1 MEFSHIPVMLEE
13 CLDGLRID
21 PEGVYVDGTAGGAG
35 HSSQIAKRLTTGR
48 LLSLDQDP
56 DAVAIATERLA
67 LYPQAKVIHTNFRN
81 MGSALASAGVPG
93 ADGVLLDLGVSSHQ
107 LDTAERGFSY
117 LKDAPLD
124 MRMSQEGPSAADL
137 VASSSEEELARIL
150 WEYGEERYSRS
161 IARAIVREREK
172 TPILTTLQLV
182 DIIKSAMPAAA
193 KREKNPCK
201 RSFQALRIAVNS
213 ELDALSQGIDEAF
226 ECLNPGGRLVIIT
239 FHSLEDR
246 MVKQKFADFCR
257 GCTCPPEFPVCV
269 CGKKPRAKHIGKKP
283 ILPSAEELQNN
294 RRSQSA
300 KLRII
305 EKL

>member
-1 MEFSHIPVMLEE
+1 
-13 CLDGLRID
+13 
-21 PEGVYVDGTAGGAG
+21 
-35 HSSQIAKRLTTGR
+35 
-48 LLSLDQDP
+48 
-56 DAVAIATERLA
+56 
-67 LYPQAKVIHTNFRN
+67 
-81 MGSALASAGVPG
+81 
-93 ADGVLLDLGVSSHQ
+93 
-107 LDTAERGFSY
+107 
-117 LKDAPLD
+117 

-137 VASSSEEELARIL
+137 VASSSEEEIARIL

-172 TPILTTLQLV
+172 KPVLTTLQLA

-201 RSFQALRIAVNS
+201 RAFQGLRIAVNS

-226 ECLNPGGRLVIIT
+226 EHLNPGGRLVIIT

-246 MVKQKFADFCR
+246 MVKQKFADLCR
-257 GCTCPPEFPVCV
+257 GCVCPPEFPVCV
-269 CGKKPRAKHIGKKP
+269 CGRKPRAKHIGKKP
-283 ILPSAEELQNN
+283 ILPSKEELEHN

-305 EKL
+305 EKI